1 MNNRY
6 KYDNRRR
13 NYGSRD
19 KTTNGAS
26 SIVTLVFI
34 TIVLIFWI
42 VSLKS
47 DISQISDEKQML
59 RFENTELVHKV
70 DSISKILEES
80 RKIVPIVEIVPK
92 KVFRR
97 PIKDTVKVKPV
108 IIQEVKPIV
117 DSSGL

>member
-1 MNNRY
+1 
-6 KYDNRRR
+6 
-13 NYGSRD
+13 
-19 KTTNGAS
+19 
-26 SIVTLVFI
+26 
-34 TIVLIFWI
+34 
-42 VSLKS
+42 
-47 DISQISDEKQML
+47 
-59 RFENTELVHKV
+59 VHKV

-80 RKIVPIVEIVPK
+80 RTIVPIVEIVPK